1 MRSSSFVR
9 GCAAIFAA
17 VFFLLVFSSC
27 DRTESTYA
35 PPPSHGQNGL
45 DPEVARLIKPEEGE
59 MSFTTEM
66 ARKTS
71 DNALHKDKAPEAD
84 VPTSQE
90 RKLISTS
97 DLRILVTDVEQTGAE
112 IRSIVARAG
121 GYVGKEE
128 FTRTTYSQQIIATL
142 RVPAG
147 TFDKTVQD
155 IVALAKTVEE
165 KNVQVEDVTEE
176 FIDVTTR
183 IATKKDVEARYR
195 ALLQQAR
202 NVSEILEIEEKIGE
216 VRAEIESAEG
226 RLKYL
231 TNRVGYSTIKAV
243 WYTRTE
249 SYREEDS
256 FGARIVQGLHN
267 GWKGIQ
273 YAVIG
278 VVTAWPVFLLLL
290 LLVFGIVR
298 FARGSRRK
306 AHAGKSQQ
314 ANTQI

>member
-9 GCAAIFAA
+9 CCVATFAA

-27 DRTESTYA
+27 ERTESHYA
-35 PPPSHGQNGL
+35 PAASPKLSDF
-45 DPEVARLIKPEEGE
+45 DPEVARLVKPEE
-59 MSFTTEM
+59 F
-66 ARKTS
+66 
-71 DNALHKDKAPEAD
+71 ALNLRYDGFADKAKVFHAD
-84 VPTSQE
+84 IPTSQE
-90 RKLISTS
+90 RKLISTG
-97 DLRILVTDVEQTGAE
+97 DLRLLVTDVEKTGAE
-112 IRSIVARAG
+112 IHTIISNVG

-128 FTRTTYSQQIIATL
+128 FTRTTYSQQITATL
-142 RVPAG
+142 RVPAQA
-147 TFDKTVQD
+147 FDKAIKD
-155 IVALAKTVEE
+155 IIALAKTVED
-165 KNVQVEDVTEE
+165 KNVQIEDVTEE

-183 IATKKDVEARYR
+183 VATKKDIEARYR
-195 ALLQQAR
+195 ELLKQAK
-202 NVSEILEIEEKIGE
+202 NVSEILEIEEKAGK
-216 VRAEIESAEG
+216 VRQEIESAEG

-231 TNRVGYSTIKAV
+231 TNRVGYATIKAV

-249 SYREEDS
+249 SFREEDS

-278 VVTAWPVFLLLL
+278 VVTAWPIFLLLL

-298 FARGSRRK
+298 FARRSRRN

-314 ANTQI
+314 ATVEN